1 MNALGRHLAAVIREQ
16 GPVTI
21 GYYMAEAMGHPV
33 HGYYTRQDPIGAA
46 GDFITA
52 PEISQTFGE
61 LLGLWAAAA
70 WQASGAPVPV
80 RLVEL
85 GPGRGT
91 LMADAMRALAVVP
104 RFRDSLKVHL
114 VETSPALRVKQKAA
128 LADAH
133 PAWHQSFAEVPDGP
147 LIVIANE
154 LFDALPIR
162 QFQRSVEG
170 WHERLVGLDRRGDH
184 FRYVLS
190 PPIPPAGLIPE
201 KLVHAPLSSTIE
213 ICPAGQALAAEI
225 AARLQR
231 HGGAALFID
240 YGAAVSGPRDTFQA
254 VRRHGRHP
262 PLEAPGEAD
271 LAAHVDFGALARAA
285 AEAGAD
291 IHGPLEQGLLLGR
304 LGIHERAAALARTG
318 GRERREAIA
327 SAVARLTEPE
337 QMGSLFKAL
346 AIVPHGAP
354 PPPGFET

>member
-1 MNALGRHLAAVIREQ
+1 MNALGCHLVEVIREQ

-21 GYYMAEAMGHPV
+21 GYYMAEALGHPV
-33 HGYYTRQDPIGAA
+33 HGYYMRQDPIGAD

-61 LLGLWAAAA
+61 LLGLWSAAV
-70 WQASGAPVPV
+70 WKSGGASVPI

-91 LMADAMRALAVVP
+91 LMADALRALALTP
-104 RFRDSLKVHL
+104 RFRESLEVHL
-114 VETSPALRVKQKAA
+114 VETSPALRATQKAA
-128 LADAH
+128 LAEAH
-133 PAWHQSFAEVPDGP
+133 PVWHLSFAEVPDGP

-170 WHERLVGLDRRGDH
+170 WHERLVGLDRRGEH

-190 PPIPPAGLIPE
+190 PPIPPAGLIPQE
-201 KLVHAPLSSTIE
+201 LVHAPLNSAIE
-213 ICPAGQALAAEI
+213 ICPSGEALAAEI
-225 AARLQR
+225 AERVQR
-231 HGGAALFID
+231 CGGAALFID
-240 YGAAVSGPRDTFQA
+240 YGAAASGPRDTFQA

-285 AEAGAD
+285 AAAGAD

-304 LGIHERAAALARTG
+304 LGIHERAEVLGRTG
-318 GRERREAIA
+318 GRERREVA
-327 SAVARLTEPE
+327 SGVARLIEPD

-346 AIVPHGAP
+346 AIVPSGAP
-354 PPPGFET
+354 TPPGFET